1 MPAQAKL
8 YNVVGCE
15 ETPNTHTHTHTH
27 KIYPTMSIKILCCC
41 NIQRTTSIM
50 LLPMSLSRR
59 GAGVDAAGL
68 NAVRPLHRAAVE
80 GLVTILGTLL
90 ERGASA
96 NDLDSNL

>member
-1 MPAQAKL
+1 
-8 YNVVGCE
+8 
-15 ETPNTHTHTHTH
+15 
-27 KIYPTMSIKILCCC
+27 
-41 NIQRTTSIM
+41 M